1 MCKILNRNYFNKTS
15 LYVILKRRSN
25 GLKEFSSVTFKV
37 TVKCN
42 DCFYFPVNAQI
53 YENKTKEKLARGVQ
67 GDKRG

>member
-1 MCKILNRNYFNKTS
+1 MVLN
-15 LYVILKRRSN
+15 
-25 GLKEFSSVTFKV
+25 KEFSSVSTFKV

-42 DCFYFPVNAQI
+42 DCFYFPVNTQI